1 MRSGGV
7 AACAVCLDLRSIIFD
22 HVMPVA
28 RGGVG
33 TICKSCASFATN
45 EKREKRTWT
54 LSGFNGE
61 SI

>member
-7 AACAVCLDLRSIIFD
+7 VACAVSLGSRWTIFD

-28 RGGVG
+28 HGGVG
-33 TICKSCASFATN
+33 TICKFCASLVTN